1 MLEQE
6 MELEVEAPA
15 VDPVEAA
22 NLLKLIKRLLL
33 EKAYDG
39 VRMLFNSP
47 QEAERNSRHLPLIAM
62 DLFHDVCAPNLTDD
76 VNCEES
82 ELFDCADELL
92 KLLAKYA
99 PLQELMLELMECVG
113 ESSSISVFGAYLR
126 ALQVLIQRQGR
137 DKPQAVEWCL
147 HSVYSRLQELPLP
160 EYLTEGYDEAQ
171 AKLIEQ
177 EEEVEDLL
185 AHYITVGLFR
195 TPIVTEIVQQD
206 VRPADQTFRNCGLN
220 RRNVF
225 ACFFIQLL
233 GRPLALLEMGSV
245 KEGMTRT
252 YVRQVVEGFTK
263 DASQCLGDPFYL
275 LNLVEQRARWQ
286 RKLDA
291 SKGVYEMSSRNV
303 FLIEEKLPL
312 HALAMYYHSLFV
324 GNQLPPTAPK
334 IYAPLFLFESIVY
347 LAEVL
352 LKQQEPPLQHCG
364 LRLVEYLLTTLGD
377 PVPYASL
384 QLDVHKRYFEALCKI
399 VGYSPQV
406 SLRQLGIHV
415 LRQYVLAFEDQGK
428 YLIIKNLLETQQH
441 DGLMGYL
448 AGMYKDLVHEVLL
461 KSSTIPEVYGG
472 KLFREMLLLCVC
484 VLPHDVKSDLLLHSD
499 RLCSALNIVRYFAIK
514 DKQDVTGFWQ
524 ALPEIERRF
533 LIPLG
538 KALDFSMAHYKAYK
552 ERVENGQSASDDA
565 LMQRQL
571 NMLAVN
577 ITNSGMA
584 AKDGDNNLPDI
595 GTKEKLEVLASSI
608 TGLESLL
615 ALYLRA
621 NECIE
626 QSARQRRIIPPST
639 TASET

>member
-1 MLEQE
+1 

-15 VDPVEAA
+15 ADPGEAA
-22 NLLKLIKRLLL
+22 NLLRLIQQLLL

-39 VRMLFNSP
+39 VRMLFTSP
-47 QEAERNSRHLPLIAM
+47 QEAERNGRHLPLIAM
-62 DLFHDVCAPNLTDD
+62 ELFHNVCAPNLTDD

-92 KLLAKYA
+92 KLLAQHA
-99 PLQELMLELMECVG
+99 PLQELMLEVMERVG
-113 ESSSISVFGAYLR
+113 ESSSITVFGAYLR

-147 HSVYSRLQELPLP
+147 HSVYSRLRELTLP
-160 EYLTEGYDEAQ
+160 EYLSEGYDEAQ

-195 TPIVTEIVQQD
+195 TPIVADIMQQD
-206 VRPADQTFRNCGLN
+206 VRPAEQTFRDCGLN

-252 YVRQVVEGFTK
+252 YVQQVIESLSQ

-291 SKGVYEMSSRNV
+291 SKGVYEMSSRNM

-334 IYAPLFLFESIVY
+334 IYSPLFLFESIVY

-352 LKQQEPPLQHCG
+352 LKQPEPPLQHCG

-377 PVPYASL
+377 PVPCTSL
-384 QLDVHKRYFEALCKI
+384 QLDVHKRFFEALCKI

-428 YLIIKNLLETQQH
+428 YLILKNLLETQQH

-448 AGMYKDLVHEVLL
+448 AGMYKDLVHEALHKPTPL
-461 KSSTIPEVYGG
+461 PEFYGG

-484 VLPHDVKSDLLLHSD
+484 VLPRDVKSDLLLHAD
-499 RLCSALNIVRYFAIK
+499 RLCSALNIVRYFALK
-514 DKQDVTGFWQ
+514 DKADVTGFWQ

-533 LIPLG
+533 LIPWPRPWTSPWPTTRPTRSEWRT
-538 KALDFSMAHYKAYK
+538 A
-552 ERVENGQSASDDA
+552 RVP
-565 LMQRQL
+565 RT
-571 NMLAVN
+571 ML
-577 ITNSGMA
+577 
-584 AKDGDNNLPDI
+584 
-595 GTKEKLEVLASSI
+595 
-608 TGLESLL
+608 
-615 ALYLRA
+615 
-621 NECIE
+621 
-626 QSARQRRIIPPST
+626 
-639 TASET
+639 